1 MHIIDLEELFYD
13 ENTGIYYDA
22 ETQKSFTWDVDGN
35 IYEKDNKG
43 GIVYSKSSVS
53 SENV

>member
-13 ENTGIYYDA
+13 EKTGIYYDA
-22 ETQKSFTWDVDGN
+22 ETQKSFTTDADGD
-35 IYEKDNKG
+35 IYEKEFKG

-53 SENV
+53 SESV

>member
-22 ETQKSFTWDVDGN
+22 ETQKSFTCDVDGD
-35 IYEKDNKG
+35 IYEKEFKG
-43 GIVYSKSSVS
+43 GIVYSTSSV
-53 SENV
+53 ENA